1 VGVRL
6 SRLIVAALLVAL
18 CVVALAYYLLRDV
31 EPPRVERLELLERVG
46 KGGVQR
52 ILVCVREGNPSGSA
66 TLQLNGT
73 IVEIPLTERSGDL
86 ACYAS
91 TFNVSTLF
99 VGEGRVAGKLVVR
112 DTRGNT
118 ATADVSFYVNLEAPR
133 IVSVE
138 LQQADFGRYEVSA
151 RIEDEH
157 LREVFILVGKC
168 SIPLAPSGGLYRA
181 VLEVLNDT
189 DFTLRAV
196 DRFNLSSSY
205 RGRIEF
211 SRDNPNAAY
220 ALGKGLNLSLVS
232 LILPLDSDR
241 EQDANEKQFIDLI
254 VEYRSM
260 LAVPAFSNYLW
271 RVVSDGSVSSE
282 ELERARNFA
291 QLVVEIYETVLSEK
305 SLYESYVW
313 GYMRVKDPV
322 RTADYSSNLALKLG
336 LDGSKTSK
344 AVAKAL
350 AYYGIAVVD
359 RGLPENLEELA
370 MLTEAVGIE
379 GYGSKL
385 VDFTPITFHSTEG
398 DFAYVID
405 SGRDAWMLAK
415 HLKIINDT
423 GFNILKHPEM
433 FEGLNGKII
442 ANAYSLFD
450 AEYGINY
457 AEQFISGRKL
467 RPTDNDVWDLI
478 MLQWS
483 LYSNKAPQLGGGGKL
498 YNRDFPWYDS
508 DKLDALYQDDNTRRQ
523 ALFFL
528 FYLDNGAFD
537 IEAAKRF
544 ELLVDPLPREVQED
558 LYELIS
564 DSRSQS
570 RIIPGYRINSLND
583 LLKWIDL
590 VTYEK
595 KLIDEQTASK
605 LKKEIATIPF
615 GFIVT
620 GLKGAKTALIQAEKE
635 YEAISKL
642 YPDGK
647 IELLYVKEK
656 VSPVLEFYGWVTD
669 RGYHGLENTMRQFI
683 GKGIEYGDYGCVKTY
698 EPGKGWY
705 CDPLD
710 FWRWLYIN
718 HKQDFWEYIKDLNG
732 IDQYLTKNWKHW
744 DLVKFVTGYERWNH
758 VYGMDEMDEGNYITP
773 QTLRAFG
780 FPMYFVHIEPTPVGA
795 AAYEWVVSLP
805 DYIAEGMKAS
815 FNDTIIVGPANGF
828 GLHLCKDGILRDGI
842 KELFGFVGGTSLY
855 RQGEIVWANWGL
867 TSNIGFYFTRKRY

>member
-31 EPPRVERLELLERVG
+31 EPPSVERLELLERVG

-91 TFNVSTLF
+91 TFNISTF
-99 VGEGRVAGKLVVR
+99 FAGEGRVAGKLVVR

-118 ATADVSFYVNLEAPR
+118 ATADVSFYVNLEAPK

-138 LQQADFGRYEVSA
+138 LQRVDFGRYEVSA
-151 RIEDEH
+151 RIEDEN
-157 LREVFILVGKC
+157 LREVFILVGER

-220 ALGKGLNLSLVS
+220 ALGRGLNLSLVS

-336 LDGSKTSK
+336 LDRSKTSK

-370 MLTEAVGIE
+370 MLIEAVGIE

-544 ELLVDPLPREVQED
+544 ELLVNPLPREVQGD

-570 RIIPGYRINSLND
+570 GIIPGYRINSLND

-635 YEAISKL
+635 YYEAITKL

-647 IELLYVKEK
+647 VILPYTRIPADPRAEY
-656 VSPVLEFYGWVTD
+656 YGWIND
-669 RGYHGLENTMRQFI
+669 RGFNGLWNTHIQFLGMDPQTLLDIRRNSPDEYWGNPQKYVENFD
-683 GKGIEYGDYGCVKTY
+683 GV
-698 EPGKGWY
+698 
-705 CDPLD
+705 
-710 FWRWLYIN
+710 
-718 HKQDFWEYIKDLNG
+718 
-732 IDQYLTKNWKHW
+732 DQYITKNWKYW
-744 DLVKFVTGYERWNH
+744 DLVKFAMGYTRWKH
-758 VYGMDEMDEGNYITP
+758 VKGLLEIHVDTLINP
-773 QTLRAFG
+773 KVLRAFG
-780 FPMYFVHIEPTPVGA
+780 FPVYLVHIEPTPVGA
-795 AAYEWVVSLP
+795 AASEWAVSLP
-805 DYIAEGMKAS
+805 DYVANKLRGE

-828 GLHLCKDGILRDGI
+828 GLYLCKDGILRDGI

-855 RQGEIVWANWGL
+855 RKGEIVWANWGL
-867 TSNIGFYFTRKRY
+867 TSNIRFYFTRKRY

>member
-1 VGVRL
+1 M

-196 DRFNLSSSY
+196 DCFNLSSSY

-220 ALGKGLNLSLVS
+220 ALGRGLNLSLVS

-271 RVVSDGSVSSE
+271 RVVSDGSVSSG

-528 FYLDNGAFD
+528 FYLDNGSFD

-635 YEAISKL
+635 YETISKL

-647 IELLYVKEK
+647 IGIWNEDPRNFY
-656 VSPVLEFYGWVTD
+656 YGWLVD
-669 RGYHGLENTMRQFI
+669 RQNHGLGNTVYQYIGIKLGEYRNDDEFI
-683 GKGIEYGDYGCVKTY
+683 QLVNQ
-698 EPGKGWY
+698 
-705 CDPLD
+705 
-710 FWRWLYIN
+710 RN
-718 HKQDFWEYIKDLNG
+718 A
-732 IDQYLTKNWKHW
+732 IDQYITKNWKYW
-744 DLVKFVTGYERWNH
+744 DLVKFVMGYERWN
-758 VYGMDEMDEGNYITP
+758 VGNYPPAIEEVGIYYFIP

-780 FPMYFVHIEPTPVGA
+780 FPVSSINNIEPTPLGA
-795 AAYEWVVSLP
+795 SVSEWAISLP
-805 DYIAEGMKAS
+805 DNIYNGLKSHSQILE
-815 FNDTIIVGPANGF
+815 GPANLF
-828 GLHLCKDGILRDGI
+828 GLYYCKEGLVKDGIKKVCLMLPSSD
-842 KELFGFVGGTSLY
+842 
-855 RQGEIVWANWGL
+855 IVIYL
-867 TSNIGFYFTRKRY
+867 MKKP

>member
-1 VGVRL
+1 M

-31 EPPRVERLELLERVG
+31 EPPRVERLELLERVR

-52 ILVCVREGNPSGSA
+52 VFVCVREGNPSGSA

-91 TFNVSTLF
+91 TFNVSTF
-99 VGEGRVAGKLVVR
+99 FAGEGRVAGKLVVR

-118 ATADVSFYVNLEAPR
+118 ATVDVSFYVNLEAPK

-138 LQQADFGRYEVSA
+138 LQRADFGRYEVSA
-151 RIEDEH
+151 RIEDEN
-157 LREVFILVGKC
+157 LREVFILVGER

-196 DRFNLSSSY
+196 DRLNLSSSY

-220 ALGKGLNLSLVS
+220 ALGRGLNLSLVS

-370 MLTEAVGIE
+370 MLVEAVGIE

-595 KLIDEQTASK
+595 KLIDEQTANK

-620 GLKGAKTALIQAEKE
+620 GLKGAKTALIQAERE

-647 IELLYVKEK
+647 IGRWNEDPRYYY
-656 VSPVLEFYGWVTD
+656 YGWLMD
-669 RGYHGLENTMRQFI
+669 RQNHGLSNTVYQYTGVKIDEYKTWPEFI
-683 GKGIEYGDYGCVKTY
+683 QLVNQ
-698 EPGKGWY
+698 
-705 CDPLD
+705 
-710 FWRWLYIN
+710 RSA
-718 HKQDFWEYIKDLNG
+718 
-732 IDQYLTKNWKHW
+732 IDQYITKNWKYW

-855 RQGEIVWANWGL
+855 RQGEIVWANCGL
-867 TSNIGFYFTRKRY
+867 TSNIRFYFTRKRY